1 MTLYWPVLTVA
12 LVTIGLFGVQGAQ
25 AQDQGAQSQDQ
36 GTQVQGAQ
44 AQKKC
49 ATVFATDDGLHK
61 TMAVKASLTA
71 LRQEIAALRSK
82 RGLGQVSISPAQPK
96 PNPYWRGQVTANLFQ
111 KPDIISSSAH
121 TTCWRG
127 VVSPSVC
134 TSGAKVCW

>member
-1 MTLYWPVLTVA
+1 MRLYWPALTVA
-12 LVTIGLFGVQGAQ
+12 LVAIGLFGVQGAQ
-25 AQDQGAQSQDQ
+25 AQEPGAQVQDQGAQ
-36 GTQVQGAQ
+36 VQQ
-44 AQKKC
+44 KC

-96 PNPYWRGQVTANLFQ
+96 PNPYWRGQVTANLYQ
-111 KPDIISSSAH
+111 KPDIISSTAH

>member
-1 MTLYWPVLTVA
+1 MKSYWLALTITLA
-12 LVTIGLFGVQGAQ
+12 TIGFFAGQSAQ
-25 AQDQGAQSQDQ
+25 AQDVPAQD
-36 GTQVQGAQ
+36 AQ
-44 AQKKC
+44 AQSAQAPKPSKC

-71 LRQEIAALRSK
+71 LRQEIEALKAK
-82 RGLGQVSISPAQPK
+82 RRLGQVSVSPARPT
-96 PNPYWRGQVTANLFQ
+96 PNPYWRGQVTANLYQ
-111 KPDIISSSAH
+111 KPDIISSTAH

>member
-1 MTLYWPVLTVA
+1 MRLYWPALTVA
-12 LVTIGLFGVQGAQ
+12 LVAIGFFGVQVAQ
-25 AQDQGAQSQDQ
+25 AQDQGAQVLDQAQDP
-36 GTQVQGAQ
+36 GAQ
-44 AQKKC
+44 AQRKC

-96 PNPYWRGQVTANLFQ
+96 PNPYWRGQVTANLYQ
-111 KPDIISSSAH
+111 KPDIISSTAH